1 MEKANK
7 RNLFTR
13 CVEDVALKFRFIV
26 LSWLIVLTGIGA
38 WVGGLWAATP
48 MEQVKVTAD
57 RVMEI
62 LKDPKLQGDVNKKE
76 RREQLRQA
84 IVPRFDFA
92 EMAKRSLG
100 SQWNRNPE
108 KQQEFVAAFTQL
120 LEDSYGDQIEAAN
133 GDKIVYG
140 KERREQNFA
149 EVDTKV
155 ISSKGQETSINY
167 KLQLTGDEWKVYDVV
182 VENISLVNN
191 YRSQFQR
198 VLSTVSL
205 DELIRRMKEKKL
217 EKSG

>member
-1 MEKANK
+1 MMRKY
-7 RNLFTR
+7 RFT
-13 CVEDVALKFRFIV
+13 I
-26 LSWLIVLTGIGA
+26 LSSMITWIAVGA
-38 WVGGLWAATP
+38 WAGSLWAGTP

-76 RREQLRQA
+76 RRERLRQA

-120 LEDSYGDQIEAAN
+120 LEDSYADQIEAAN
-133 GDKIVYG
+133 SDKIVYG
-140 KERREQNFA
+140 SERRDQNFA
-149 EVDTKV
+149 EVNTKV
-155 ISSKGQETSINY
+155 ISPKGQETSINY
-167 KLQLTGDEWKVYDVV
+167 KLQLSGDEWKVYDVV

-198 VLSTVSL
+198 VLNTVSL
-205 DELIRRMKEKKL
+205 DELIRRMKEKKF
-217 EKSG
+217 EKSS